1 MSVLHTPSRSCFC
14 LLIMMEFNSVEEIFD
29 ALDKMRSK
37 VVDAVSDL
45 SDEQANFRSSEE
57 KWSAILI
64 VEHLAKTE
72 ANLVRI
78 VGKLLGKA
86 EAENAPSDGKINP
99 PISFAA
105 IADRART
112 ERFQA
117 PAFIAPEGAA
127 TLAESLEQLSQ
138 SRAALL
144 EMRPRIEAVDCS
156 KVEYPHPAF
165 GKLNL
170 YQWLGF
176 IGFHELHHL
185 AQIKKLLAAQDL
197 QKSDL

>member
-1 MSVLHTPSRSCFC
+1 
-14 LLIMMEFNSVEEIFD
+14 MMEFKSVEEIY
-29 ALDKMRSK
+29 ASLDKMRRK
-37 VVDAVSDL
+37 VVEAVGDL
-45 SDEQANFRSSEE
+45 SEEQANFRPNPE
-57 KWSAILI
+57 KWSAALI

-72 ANLVRI
+72 ANLVRV

-117 PAFIAPEGAA
+117 PAFIVPEGAA
-127 TLAESLEQLSQ
+127 SVAESLKQLSQ
-138 SRAALL
+138 SRIALL

-156 KVEYPHPAF
+156 KVGYPHPAF
-165 GKLNL
+165 GQFNL
-170 YQWLGF
+170 YQWLAF
-176 IGFHELHHL
+176 IGVHELRHL
-185 AQIKKLLAAQDL
+185 AQIENLLTAQSR
-197 QKSDL
+197 QK